1 MNAFIGEHKYLTNG
15 RLPPQEDDFAS
26 TLQIGMSLGA
36 GYTAAPAKRIFL
48 RRVILSGAL
57 LRLATE

>member
-26 TLQIGMSLGA
+26 TLQIGISLGA
-36 GYTAAPAKRIFL
+36 GYTAAPAKRISL
-48 RRVILSGAL
+48 RRVY
-57 LRLATE
+57 